1 MRIDVAAITDK
12 GLIRNKNQDCYFCN
26 GILSPSG
33 CEKKSDVIQTDS
45 MRPALFGVFDGM
57 GGHLYGER
65 ASEICG
71 LVTRDYFASYSGG
84 NPETLL
90 GTICKESNNRI
101 CNEMRQVVK
110 GRMGSTAA
118 MLMIENNN
126 YTVANLGDSP
136 VFIVRQNRISQISFE
151 HTERQ
156 NYERINGKKYSP
168 DKKFKLTQ
176 HLGIFSEEM
185 EIEPYIVSGN
195 VFPGDI
201 FIICSDGLTDMVKP
215 PEILTVAVNERST
228 ESTAFS
234 LMKKAL
240 ENGGKDNVSIIIIRI
255 EAPAP
260 VKAHVPQAQYEN
272 KKTFQAN
279 IETKAVPKIP
289 PLGKAL
295 IAILIAVVAIM
306 AAVIVFLTVK
316 LGDVESKLEEAT
328 AIETTQSESTDITQA
343 GEATVDLSHGFDV
356 D

>member
-12 GLIRNKNQDCYFCN
+12 GLNRNKNQDCYFCN

-84 NPETLL
+84 NPGTLL
-90 GTICKESNNRI
+90 GTICKESNNRV

-151 HTERQ
+151 HTERH
-156 NYERINGKKYSP
+156 NYERINGKNYSP

-176 HLGIFSEEM
+176 HLGIFPEEM
-185 EIEPYIVSGN
+185 EIEPYIASGN

-215 PEILTVAVNERST
+215 PEILSVAVNERSA
-228 ESTAFS
+228 ESAASVLMEKS
-234 LMKKAL
+234 LK
-240 ENGGKDNVSIIIIRI
+240 NGGKDNVSIIVIRV
-255 EAPAP
+255 EASAP
-260 VKAHVPQAQYEN
+260 TKAFVTKVQHDN
-272 KKTFQAN
+272 KKPVQAN
-279 IETKAVPKIP
+279 NETKAVSKMPTM
-289 PLGKAL
+289 GKVL
-295 IAILIAVVAIM
+295 VGILIAVAAIM
-306 AAVIVFLTVK
+306 AVVIVFLAVK
-316 LGDVESKLEEAT
+316 LGDTQNKLEKAEALLT
-328 AIETTQSESTDITQA
+328 TQCETTEVTQA
-343 GEATVDLSHGFDV
+343 DQTTVDLLPGSDV